1 MNVVLR
7 DGTIVEHDDAGASSP
22 AGDRAVA
29 DLLRFPAVS
38 SEPQS
43 AEEAL
48 PPRLVQLF
56 LGLMRDQ
63 QIDVNS
69 LLGHPGIR
77 YKFIQDVLRDPSMTE
92 ADVLRGGQL
101 FGIDFTR
108 TRAVILVDAR
118 DYLIGD
124 DPAGAGPTPELVQ
137 RRAQKIIN
145 SVVSFF
151 ALPSDTICAYIG
163 EGEIAILKASTTQDL
178 AGWVEGR
185 GETRDGGGSWANLSA
200 LKRAAEDL
208 LRSIQRDTSAEI
220 TIGIGRYHPGVRGLA
235 HSYQDART
243 ALSLGRQSQGGN
255 QVYCLDQL
263 GIASFVGL
271 NDERTKFG
279 LAAHLLSPLD
289 HAPELLETL
298 DAFFRENC
306 CPSTTAYRLEI
317 HRNTLRYRLDKIAS
331 LTGLDPRA
339 FDDAVQIRLALF
351 LRQLNRNAA

>member
-1 MNVVLR
+1 MNAVSR
-7 DGTIVEHDDAGASSP
+7 DGTIVERDDVVVSSLTV
-22 AGDRAVA
+22 DRAA
-29 DLLRFPAVS
+29 DVLRFPAM
-38 SEPQS
+38 PN
-43 AEEAL
+43 EAPTDESGL

-56 LGLMRDQ
+56 VGLMRDQ
-63 QIDVNS
+63 QIDVKS
-69 LLGHPGIR
+69 LLNHPGIR
-77 YKFIQDVLRDPSMTE
+77 YEFIQEVLRDPSMTE
-92 ADVLRGGQL
+92 NEVLRGGQF

-118 DYLIGD
+118 DYLIGG
-124 DPAGAGPTPELVQ
+124 DPSGAGPTPELVQ
-137 RRAQKIIN
+137 RRAQTIIN
-145 SVVSFF
+145 CVVSFF

-185 GETRDGGGSWANLSA
+185 GENRDGGGSWANLSA

-208 LRSIQRDTSAEI
+208 LGSIHRDTGAEI
-220 TIGIGRYHPGVRGLA
+220 TIGIGRYHPGVHGLA

-243 ALSLGRQSQGGN
+243 ALSLGRQSRGGN

-289 HAPELLETL
+289 HAPELLDTL
-298 DAFFRENC
+298 DSFFLENC
-306 CPSTTAYRLEI
+306 CPSTTAYRLKI